1 MLKFNNFVFLII
13 FARQLTSNDYMAL
26 IWASIAEF
34 PGYLA
39 AILLIDQIGR
49 KKSIAVLSL
58 ISVVSMFCLAKCTVM
73 SRSFLTIMLFCSRGS
88 ITGWM
93 QVLIAYTPE
102 VYATRLRAVAM
113 GEIFKHVLGD

>member
-1 MLKFNNFVFLII
+1 
-13 FARQLTSNDYMAL
+13 MAL